1 MGVEL
6 DHLNAGSES
15 YFLCMGQVVSN
26 ERVHGLTDSSD
37 KHESSNFKHR
47 FFLSMNWNL
56 FPLNFIKCLR

>member
-47 FFLSMNWNL
+47 FFLSMN
-56 FPLNFIKCLR
+56 